1 MGRTVKIFDTTL
13 RDGEQSPGCSMNL
26 NEKIEVAKQL
36 EALKVDIIEAGF
48 AAASP
53 GDAAAIAA
61 IADTVRGATI
71 CSLARCREQDIEAA
85 WNSIRRAESARIHT
99 FLATSPVHMEYKLK
113 MTPDEVL
120 ESVAHNV
127 AFAKKFCSDIEFSA
141 EDATRSDLDFL
152 CRVVET
158 AIKAGATTI
167 NIPDTVG
174 YTMPFEYANIISGLY
189 ERVPNIDKAIIS
201 VHTHDDL
208 GIAVGNA
215 LAAVHAGA
223 RQVEGAMNGIG
234 ERAGNCA
241 LEEVIMAIK
250 VRKDIMNVHT
260 NINHHEI
267 WRTSQTV
274 SQICNMPIPA
284 NKAIVGTGAFAHSSG
299 IHQDGVLKN
308 RENYEIMTPE
318 SIGLNQVQLNLT
330 SRSGRAAVKHRMEE
344 MGYQE
349 SDYNLDHLYDAFLKL
364 ADKKGQ
370 VFDYD
375 LEALAFINKQQE
387 EPEHFRLDYF
397 NVQSGSSDIA
407 TASIKLVCGDEIKTE
422 AANGNGPVDAIY
434 QAINRVTDY
443 NIELVKYGLSAKGH
457 GKDALGQVDIVVDYN
472 GRRFHG
478 VGLATDI
485 VESSA
490 KAMVHV
496 LNNIWRAAE
505 VEKELQR
512 KAQNKENNKETV

>member
-174 YTMPFEYANIISGLY
+174 YMIPQEYASRIKYLREHTEGIENVILSCHMHNDLGMAVANSLAGVEAGIDQNARRVNVTVPDGLRKARITLIAAGEGGRMAARTVY
-189 ERVPNIDKAIIS
+189 LRGTFSVETENDLWRTVEEKLLAPGCNYYSMEFKKIARKMHVLEIDLTNPAIEVTTAYADDIVPNPNGNKNGNNGFNLRETLSQLCARKTAEGEDVIAGINTGFFDSNDGFTRGAHIEDGELVYMNNPAVVAKLGNHVWAFTIFKDNTASCGKKVFSGKVKIADKEYKFYS
-201 VHTHDDL
+201 VNDTL
-208 GIAVGNA
+208 VRGNNA
-215 LAAVHAGA
+215 SQLASYP
-223 RQVEGAMNGIG
+223 
-234 ERAGNCA
+234 
-241 LEEVIMAIK
+241 
-250 VRKDIMNVHT
+250 
-260 NINHHEI
+260 IN
-267 WRTSQTV
+267 
-274 SQICNMPIPA
+274 
-284 NKAIVGTGAFAHSSG
+284 
-299 IHQDGVLKN
+299 L
-308 RENYEIMTPE
+308 Y
-318 SIGLNQVQLNLT
+318 T
-330 SRSGRAAVKHRMEE
+330 SRYVKIPHKER
-344 MGYQE
+344 Q
-349 SDYNLDHLYDAFLKL
+349 
-364 ADKKGQ
+364 
-370 VFDYD
+370 
-375 LEALAFINKQQE
+375 
-387 EPEHFRLDYF
+387 
-397 NVQSGSSDIA
+397 
-407 TASIKLVCGDEIKTE
+407 
-422 AANGNGPVDAIY
+422 
-434 QAINRVTDY
+434 
-443 NIELVKYGLSAKGH
+443 
-457 GKDALGQVDIVVDYN
+457 DIVNKLSTRALYVTAKYSADNMTVN
-472 GRRFHG
+472 GGWFA
-478 VGLATDI
+478 AT
-485 VESSA
+485 VTTW
-490 KAMVHV
+490 
-496 LNNIWRAAE
+496 WRSG
-505 VEKELQR
+505 
-512 KAQNKENNKETV
+512 